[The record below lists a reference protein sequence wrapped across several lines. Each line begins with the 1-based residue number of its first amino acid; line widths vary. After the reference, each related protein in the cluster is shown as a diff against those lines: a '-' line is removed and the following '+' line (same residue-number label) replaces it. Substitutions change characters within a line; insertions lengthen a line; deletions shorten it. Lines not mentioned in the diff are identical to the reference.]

1 MSSTGNRIFRSALLT
16 EAVANI
22 STIVPLGLYPD
33 YVLSWLVR
41 GPAQI
46 TPAAKSLTQ
55 WMGAFIVLATAP
67 LLLSYPDPAPGESAS
82 TVTARRRLTYITIA
96 ASEATLGLVTLS
108 QYLAGDSGMTD
119 QALLAATGMMVGFIS
134 MRAFFLFA
142 KPEFME
148 AQETAKKSQ

>member
-1 MSSTGNRIFRSALLT
+1 MSSTGNRIFRSTLLI
-16 EAVANI
+16 ESAANI
-22 STIVPLGLYPD
+22 SAIFPMVLYPE

-55 WMGAFIVLATAP
+55 LFGGILVLATAP
-67 LLLSYPDPAPGESAS
+67 LLLSYPEPASGESAS
-82 TVTARRRLTYITIA
+82 NVTARRRLSYLAMGAT
-96 ASEATLGLVTLS
+96 EATLGLVTLS

-119 QALLAATGMMVGFIS
+119 QALLTATATMVTFIG
-134 MRAFFLFA
+134 MRAFFLLA

-148 AQETAKKSQ
+148 AQEITKKSQ